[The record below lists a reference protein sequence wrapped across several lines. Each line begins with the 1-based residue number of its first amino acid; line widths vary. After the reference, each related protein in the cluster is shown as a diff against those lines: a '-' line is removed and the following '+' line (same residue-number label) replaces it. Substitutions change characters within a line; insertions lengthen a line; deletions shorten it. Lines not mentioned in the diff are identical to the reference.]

1 MDETLPAATTVPN
14 KAYGQVRDDEAVD
27 ELGEAALFA
36 DVGKV
41 REAALVLVAHVHA
54 AVEHDV
60 LAAQRHQH
68 TAAAD
73 IWFNTPRHEPRL
85 PPGQLSKRR
94 REVARSCKKLQEG
107 ARSCKKLQEVA
118 KEALP
123 ERPGLK
129 AL

>member
-1 MDETLPAATTVPN
+1 MDETLPAATTLPN

-73 IWFNTPRHEPRL
+73 IWLTTPRPEPRL
-85 PPGQLSKRR
+85 PPGQLGQRR
-94 REVARSCKKLQEG
+94 REVARRCKKLQEG
-107 ARSCKKLQEVA
+107 ARSCKKLQEVGR
-118 KEALP
+118 
-123 ERPGLK
+123 RPCREGPD
-129 AL
+129 